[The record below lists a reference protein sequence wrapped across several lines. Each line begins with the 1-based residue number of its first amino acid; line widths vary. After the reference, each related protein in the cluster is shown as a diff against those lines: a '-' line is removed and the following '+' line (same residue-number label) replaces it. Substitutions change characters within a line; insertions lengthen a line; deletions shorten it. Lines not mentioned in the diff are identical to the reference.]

1 MMNFKKY
8 ALYSCILVLALLLV
22 GYSYR
27 TKVKHKLKALLGYS
41 TNRSSGGSG
50 SCPGCS
56 TIFTDNVKVHQ
67 LAFSKEGIAPQKEDE
82 DLYELFTSGKLVKLQ
97 TNPLYIVR
105 QTRFSRP
112 YILPNAK
119 VFIEDLAVQYKQK
132 CTTDSITYV
141 PFTISSSTRSLAS
154 VNALMKNNDNA
165 IRNSAHLRG
174 TTIDI
179 SYRAFNKNKKQT
191 KAFINVLAELR
202 RQNRCYVKFERNCC
216 LHITVI

>member
-1 MMNFKKY
+1 MNFKKY
-8 ALYSCILVLALLLV
+8 ALYSCILIVALLLI
-22 GYSYR
+22 GYPYR

-41 TNRSSGGSG
+41 TTRSGGGSG

-82 DLYELFTSGKLVKLQ
+82 DLHNLFNSGKLVKLQ
-97 TNPLYIVR
+97 TNPLYIIR
-105 QTRFSRP
+105 QTRFSCP

-141 PFTISSSTRSLAS
+141 PFTISSITRSRES
-154 VNALMKNNDNA
+154 VQALMKNNDNA

-174 TTIDI
+174 KTIDI
-179 SYRAFNKNKKQT
+179 SYRAFNKNKKH
-191 KAFINVLAELR
+191 KKNY
-202 RQNRCYVKFERNCC
+202 NK
-216 LHITVI
+216 HIK